1 MVVNLNGDQSL
12 LMGFAMNGVYNA
24 SDINSTSAETIQLTS
39 DNSFVLND
47 ISHPNS
53 LITGNQ
59 TNITAIANPFQI
71 YNIGFIEN
79 DTFKSPLP
87 SMYTNNVFSTT
98 PKRRKSELGVNKES
112 RLKKSRFDI
121 KITNNDAIA
130 AYLVDLFESIIDLE
144 NEAQALTKKNSNL
157 KTRHKLYQIILASQ
171 LLIMKI

>member
-71 YNIGFIEN
+71 YN
-79 DTFKSPLP
+79 
-87 SMYTNNVFSTT
+87 V
-98 PKRRKSELGVNKES
+98 
-112 RLKKSRFDI
+112 
-121 KITNNDAIA
+121 
-130 AYLVDLFESIIDLE
+130 
-144 NEAQALTKKNSNL
+144 AQSL
-157 KTRHKLYQIILASQ
+157 
-171 LLIMKI
+171 